1 MNEKSINQKSIL
13 KNVLKTMVFTIFL
26 LSFLAASS
34 QDTVSLQNKEWT
46 LEDCINYALENN
58 IDIKKQLLLVQGQ
71 EDQLLQSKLGMLPNL
86 NAGATHGYN
95 WGNTVDRYTN
105 EFATTRV
112 QSNNFY
118 LGTQFNLFQG
128 LQQVNSVSQNKLD
141 WLATQYDLDL
151 MMDDISIAVAGYYLD
166 ILFNQELL
174 AVAREQFGV
183 TNQQVV
189 RMDKMVQAGTLARG
203 DLLNME
209 AQAATEELLVIE
221 AENRLAISYLTL
233 QQLIDLPVS
242 AGFRIDVPELK
253 PVEAPQ
259 VALTP
264 QDVYTTALMSRPE
277 IKSAEYRVQSAEKGV
292 SIARGYLSP
301 ILSFNGTWATG
312 YSGAAQQENGLIN
325 TSTVPIGYLQSNPTE
340 IVVTDYDIPAGY
352 ETIAF
357 DNQLNDNQNKSLQ
370 LSLQIPIFNGWQ
382 ARTAISQAKIMKED
396 ADLNLQKTKIEL
408 DKTIQLAY
416 ADAVAALKNFNASE
430 KKLQAQQEA
439 FKYSQQ
445 KLDVGLLTSVDYNET
460 KKELLRAESELLQAK
475 YRFIYTTTVLD
486 FYMGKPLTLNK

>member
-1 MNEKSINQKSIL
+1 
-13 KNVLKTMVFTIFL
+13 MVFTIFL
-26 LSFLAASS
+26 FSVLAASS
-34 QDTVSLQNKEWT
+34 QDTLSLQNKEWT

-128 LQQVNSVSQNKLD
+128 LQQVNSVSQSKLD
-141 WLATQYDLDL
+141 WLASQYDLDL

-166 ILFNQELL
+166 ILYNQELL

-183 TNQQVV
+183 TKQQVT

-221 AENRLAISYLTL
+221 AENRLAISLITL

-242 AGFRIDVPELK
+242 MNFRIDVPVLK

-259 VALTP
+259 ITLTP
-264 QDVYTTALMSRPE
+264 QQVYSTAIMNRPE
-277 IKSAEYRVQSAEKGV
+277 IKSAEYRVQSAEKGI

-301 ILSFNGTWATG
+301 TLSFNGTWATG
-312 YSGAAQQENGLIN
+312 YSGAAQQDNGQV
-325 TSTVPIGYLQSNPTE
+325 TTTTVPIGYLQGNPSQ
-340 IVVTDYDIPAGY
+340 IVVTDYDTPTGYTTIP
-352 ETIAF
+352 F
-357 DNQLNDNQNKSLQ
+357 DSQLNDNQNKSLQ

-382 ARTAISQAKIMKED
+382 AKTAISQAIIMKED
-396 ADLNLQKTKIEL
+396 ASLNLQNTKL
-408 DKTIQLAY
+408 QLNKTIQLAY
-416 ADAVAALKNFNASE
+416 ADAVAALKNYNASE

-445 KLDVGLLTSVDYNET
+445 KLDVGMLTAVDYNET
-460 KKELLRAESELLQAK
+460 KKELVKAESDLLQAK

-486 FYMGKPLTLNK
+486 FYMGNPITLNK